1 MSLGSKIEKL
11 LKEKDINVNEL
22 SNRIEIPATTLYS
35 MIKRD
40 SKKADIEVL
49 IRIAKELNVTVDEI
63 ISEDYEDYN
72 IAQEETTEYEATNK
86 PSKGVK
92 IPVLGSV
99 AAGVPIEAIEDIIDY
114 EEISKQL
121 ASTGNFF
128 ALQIKGDSMSP
139 RICDKDVVIV
149 KQQNEV
155 ENGDIAIVLVN
166 GDDATCKKVIKKDTG
181 IMLMPLNNE
190 FEPMFFGWSEVQNLP
205 VAIIGKV
212 VELRGKF

>member
-1 MSLGSKIEKL
+1 MLKIYENIKKLRIKLGMTQSDLANKLGYADKSMIAKIEAGKVDL
-11 LKEKDINVNEL
+11 SQSKVVDFAKILHVTPSYLMGWEEESKTTIN
-22 SNRIEIPATTLYS
+22 
-35 MIKRD
+35 
-40 SKKADIEVL
+40 
-49 IRIAKELNVTVDEI
+49 
-63 ISEDYEDYN
+63 
-72 IAQEETTEYEATNK
+72 AQ

-99 AAGVPIEAIEDIIDY
+99 AAGVPIEAIEDVIDY

-190 FEPMFFGWSEVQNLP
+190 FEPMFFGWSEIQELP